1 MPRKSSHFVACLLTA
16 LTVGCTSGAG
26 DGGGGGA
33 GGTTGGTTGNAGTS
47 GGAGS
52 AAAGSSGGPSGGTGG
67 SQTTAGS
74 GGGGAAGVGGT
85 TGSAG
90 TTGTGGSVG
99 GGTAG
104 AAAGASGTGGS
115 AGGAAGRGGAGGTT
129 GTGGAS
135 GRGGSSGAGGAAGR
149 GGTTGNGGS
158 AGRGGG
164 GGTGGA
170 GGTVACTGTT
180 LKAAANCTGR
190 VFGAALRADHLSDTG
205 YTTAAKEHSFVTPEN
220 EMKWDQIEPTRGS
233 FTFTAADQIVTF
245 AMQNGMKIKG
255 HTLVWHKQLP
265 TWVTS
270 LTTAADV
277 RKAMVDHIN
286 GVMNHFK
293 GKVTVWDVVNEA
305 FITDGK
311 TGDGN
316 PRLRDSVFSTVI
328 GSTFIDEAFMAA
340 RAADKDA
347 LLVYNEFA
355 NEGLSDK
362 SNSVYNMVKDMKMRG
377 IPIDGVGLQMHIGY
391 NTNPSAAD
399 VAANMQRLADLGLKV
414 FISEMDVNSCAGYS
428 DAQEKA
434 QYHDMVAACV
444 AQPACQAVTVW
455 GITDK
460 YTWLDINNNS
470 SSAAGCATGV
480 LPSALLWDTNYGKKS
495 AYTGVM
501 DALLGR

>member
-1 MPRKSSHFVACLLTA
+1 MKSLLCIALLAAVIAATACT
-16 LTVGCTSGAG
+16 GGAG
-26 DGGGGGA
+26 TGGVGGSGGSGGA
-33 GGTTGGTTGNAGTS
+33 GGTGTGGGAGTGGTVGGTGGATAGAGASGS
-47 GGAGS
+47 GGSAG
-52 AAAGSSGGPSGGTGG
+52 AAGGGGTGG
-67 SQTTAGS
+67 SAGSVGAGGS
-74 GGGGAAGVGGT
+74 GGSAGAAGVTGGAAGRGGT
-85 TGSAG
+85 TGAG
-90 TTGTGGSVG
+90 GAAGR
-99 GGTAG
+99 GGTMG
-104 AAAGASGTGGS
+104 GT
-115 AGGAAGRGGAGGTT
+115 GGAAGRGGAGGT
-129 GTGGAS
+129 
-135 GRGGSSGAGGAAGR
+135 GGAAGAA
-149 GGTTGNGGS
+149 GS
-158 AGRGGG
+158 AG
-164 GGTGGA
+164 TGGV
-170 GGTVACTGTT
+170 GNCTGTT
-180 LKAAANCTGR
+180 LKAAANCSGR
-190 VFGAALRADHLSDTG
+190 MFGAALAASHLSESA
-205 YTTAAKEHSFVTPEN
+205 YATAAREHNFCTPEN

-233 FTFTAADQIVTF
+233 FTFGPADQIVTF
-245 AMQNGMKIKG
+245 AMTNGMKIKG

-305 FITDGK
+305 WITDGR

-316 PRLRDSVFSTVI
+316 PRLRDTIFTQTI
-328 GSTFIDEAFMAA
+328 GSTFIDEAFTAA
-340 RAADKDA
+340 RAADNTA

-362 SNSVYNMVKDMKMRG
+362 STAVYNMVKDMKMRG

-391 NTNPSAAD
+391 NTNPTAAD
-399 VAANMQRLADLGLKV
+399 VATNMQRLADLGLKV

-444 AQPACQAVTVW
+444 AQPACAAVTVW

-470 SSAAGCATGV
+470 NSMAGCATGV
-480 LPSALLWDTNYGKKS
+480 LPSALLWDTNYVKKS

>member
-1 MPRKSSHFVACLLTA
+1 MVRVAALTA
-16 LTVGCTSGAG
+16 LLGCSGGAGQGGGVDAGGGAAGSGRAGAGAGAGTGGGAGTTGGIGGAGATGGSAGTQGGSGGGPAGMGGSAGPAGVGGAAGNAGTGGAAGSAGTGGGSGAG
-26 DGGGGGA
+26 GRGGGGA
-33 GGTTGGTTGNAGTS
+33 G
-47 GGAGS
+47 
-52 AAAGSSGGPSGGTGG
+52 
-67 SQTTAGS
+67 
-74 GGGGAAGVGGT
+74 
-85 TGSAG
+85 
-90 TTGTGGSVG
+90 
-99 GGTAG
+99 
-104 AAAGASGTGGS
+104 
-115 AGGAAGRGGAGGTT
+115 
-129 GTGGAS
+129 
-135 GRGGSSGAGGAAGR
+135 GAGGAAGR
-149 GGTTGNGGS
+149 GGTTGAGGG
-158 AGRGGG
+158 AGRGGAA
-164 GGTGGA
+164 GGA
-170 GGTVACTGTT
+170 GGAAGAGGTGNCTGTT
-180 LKAAANCTGR
+180 LKTAANCSGKL
-190 VFGAALRADHLSDTG
+190 FGAALASSHLSESA
-205 YTTAAKEHSFVTPEN
+205 YATAAREHSFCTPEN
-220 EMKWDQIEPTRGS
+220 EMKWDQIEATRGT
-233 FTFTAADQIVTF
+233 FTFGPADQIVTF

-265 TWVTS
+265 SWVTS

-277 RKAMVDHIN
+277 RKAMTDHIN
-286 GVMNHFK
+286 GVVGHFK

-362 SNSVYNMVKDMKMRG
+362 SNAVYDMVKSMKMRG

-391 NTNPSAAD
+391 NTNPTAAD
-399 VAANMQRLADLGLKV
+399 VATNMQRLADLGLQI

-444 AQPACQAVTVW
+444 AQPACAAVTVW

-460 YTWLDINNNS
+460 YTWLDINNNANS
-470 SSAAGCATGV
+470 MAGCATGV
-480 LPSALLWDTNYGKKS
+480 LPSALLWDPSYNKKS
-495 AYTGVM
+495 SYTGAM